1 MKLQFLLATFVTAE
15 KGDELVTDVIRFYD
29 QECWSKFC
37 DADIVEC
44 ISNDPKCGRHFTPLP
59 RVFEMAP
66 MKDRLSTVKAVPAD
80 QADEGGGPMLGFQDV
95 KWSELSAHE
104 LSVIQC
110 AKRNGCTPTEETVK
124 EDSALVDEAKKDLQ
138 GDDSDGPASAETP
151 AAPSSFVQVDE
162 TQRILQQMSAM
173 KSQTHSMKDKLKA
186 LSGAKASVSEVADIH
201 QNRMKQLEEMQVKGV
216 AAVQGEKQF
225 VAQSRARLAA
235 AQEKLNQLAQVQE
248 PNEESFL
255 ELARTKEEMRT
266 VRADLVKHI
275 QSFETD
281 FPLPAIQHHH
291 AGVDTHNLRA
301 D

>member
-1 MKLQFLLATFVTAE
+1 MIRMKLQFLLATFVAAQ
-15 KGDELVTDVIRFYD
+15 KDELVTDVIRFYD

-110 AKRNGCTPTEETVK
+110 AKRNGCAPTEDTVK
-124 EDSALVDEAKKDLQ
+124 EDSALVDEAKKELQ
-138 GDDSDGPASAETP
+138 ANAP
-151 AAPSSFVQVDE
+151 AAPSSFVQEDE
-162 TQRILQQMSAM
+162 TERILQQMNAM
-173 KSQTHSMKDKLKA
+173 KSQTNAMKDKLKA

-235 AQEKLNQLAQVQE
+235 AQEKLNKLAQVQD

-255 ELARTKEEMRT
+255 ELARTKEEMRA
-266 VRADLVKHI
+266 VRADLAKHI
-275 QSFETD
+275 QSFESD
-281 FPLPAIQHHH
+281 FPLPAIQGHR

>member
-1 MKLQFLLATFVTAE
+1 LIRMKLQFLLATFVAAQ
-15 KGDELVTDVIRFYD
+15 KDELVTDVIRFYD

-110 AKRNGCTPTEETVK
+110 AKRNGCAPTEDTVK
-124 EDSALVDEAKKDLQ
+124 EDSALVDEAKKELQ
-138 GDDSDGPASAETP
+138 ANAP
-151 AAPSSFVQVDE
+151 AAPSSFVQEDE
-162 TQRILQQMSAM
+162 TERILQQMNAM
-173 KSQTHSMKDKLKA
+173 KSQTTAMKDKLKA

-235 AQEKLNQLAQVQE
+235 AQEKLNKLAQVQE

-255 ELARTKEEMRT
+255 ELARTKEEMRV
-266 VRADLVKHI
+266 VRADLAKHI
-275 QSFETD
+275 QSFESD
-281 FPLPAIQHHH
+281 FPLPAIQEHR